1 MTTLSE
7 RIAAIPRDCIECD
20 ASCGKSNPQ
29 KRCSRCQFVYYC
41 SAECQK
47 RHWSEHKP
55 DCKAAKTIKLS
66 MMGLTDDVPVSF
78 PESSAAI
85 NTECCIC
92 LADEIDT
99 PVVLEN
105 CRHAFCTT
113 CLIEWQRVVP
123 TSQDRR
129 ETCCPLCRSEA
140 SNVVDSMLEKAR
152 MYASRANRRGV
163 TDEVKKR
170 YREEALQEV
179 EKVLSIDPP
188 HLQAFFTKAEILRP
202 LGDPG
207 AAIEALNQMAELDDQ
222 RQSEVAHVEYLLQR
236 AQAAETESDE
246 EALLDEAESLQ
257 KKSGNRLKGGEARLF
272 DLKLLQAEAYQDM
285 QEWEEAIKIYI
296 SILDVDGM
304 VGSPVQYRKIF
315 MGMSRCFFE
324 TSAYGKSIAAA
335 STAIEMNPHFPGVYK
350 YKALSQRA
358 LGELDEAVKTTT
370 RAVFYEAPWDDVN
383 KAEAL
388 KLYDEIATEKLN

>member
-1 MTTLSE
+1 MATLSE

-29 KRCSRCQFVYYC
+29 KRCSRCHFVYYC

-47 RHWSEHKP
+47 RHWSEHKT

-66 MMGLTDDVPVSF
+66 MMGLNEDVPVSF
-78 PESSAAI
+78 PESSVGI

-92 LADEIDT
+92 LEDKIDT

-105 CRHAFCTT
+105 CRHAFCTA

-123 TSQDRR
+123 TSEDRR
-129 ETCCPLCRSEA
+129 ETCCPICRSET

-170 YREEALQEV
+170 YREEALDEV
-179 EKVLSIDPP
+179 EKVLRIDPP
-188 HLQAFFTKAEILRP
+188 HLQAFFTKAEIVRE

-222 RQSEVAHVEYLLQR
+222 RQAEAAQVEILLQR
-236 AQAAETESDE
+236 
-246 EALLDEAESLQ
+246 
-257 KKSGNRLKGGEARLF
+257 
-272 DLKLLQAEAYQDM
+272 Y
-285 QEWEEAIKIYI
+285 
-296 SILDVDGM
+296 
-304 VGSPVQYRKIF
+304 
-315 MGMSRCFFE
+315 
-324 TSAYGKSIAAA
+324 
-335 STAIEMNPHFPGVYK
+335 
-350 YKALSQRA
+350 
-358 LGELDEAVKTTT
+358 
-370 RAVFYEAPWDDVN
+370 
-383 KAEAL
+383 
-388 KLYDEIATEKLN
+388 